1 MAPKDRLILIDRLL
15 HEGWHSFFDFALA
28 IYAGPNKVMN
38 VFHYYSDFKDCE
50 IRGSIAQDFRRIQE
64 IWAFTHLGETIKTGH
79 DKSKKNPIRTE
90 VNNRLFNLRKR
101 PQFTS
106 SKVPELYSEKEK
118 IYKSNPTVI
127 FYKYKDPKY
136 SLFKSGDYDRFVAF
150 QTRKKNTKSLED
162 SLNKTV
168 TDSEVNQAQFD
179 PGFVPEFEVSAQ
191 IRRSILLQDELK
203 EFEKGSKHIVESL
216 LEKIS
221 TETDQKKRRWVQKT
235 VNYYRNILELVKNP
249 LSNYNPREIADQ
261 IHEFAFF
268 LASEN
273 QYHLLGKRFDEALAI
288 YQKLRREQRHL
299 IEDIEKGLV
308 TEEEANIDRVQAKE
322 QMAKDDES
330 VAAILMSMARVRLDS
345 GEVDSAKTALEQAKA
360 LSGKPS
366 LVNAQVCHLESIIA
380 GLEGNIE
387 RAAGLIEEAYGTI
400 QMLNLEDSSESAA
413 ILASKAELL
422 QRTGDTEGAK
432 ALYESLIAKDDA
444 DETVC
449 EARVSTALSLA
460 IINLSEGQ
468 IEDADKN
475 VSIALSGFE
484 KMIETEP
491 DKNLPNLMTAKYIKG
506 LVLMHSG
513 DLMGAIAILEEAS
526 TMVPET
532 RLDLFALC
540 GTELLEIN
548 VTLHDLYVGLGDN
561 AKAEAASGK
570 AKQILSSIGSIIPD
584 EERASILER
593 L

>member
-1 MAPKDRLILIDRLL
+1 MNEARLRIIDKLL
-15 HEGWHSFFDFALA
+15 QKGWQSYYDIAKA
-28 IYAGPNKVMN
+28 IYSKPGQS
-38 VFHYYSDFKDCE
+38 FLYDRDFKAT
-50 IRGSIAQDFRRIQE
+50 RPSIVQDFRLIQD
-64 IWAFTHLGETIKTGH
+64 IWYCAHHGELIPKGNSTS
-79 DKSKKNPIRTE
+79 DKNPLRTRLIRE
-90 VNNRLFNLRKR
+90 IFESKSQK
-101 PQFTS
+101 QFS
-106 SKVPELYSEKEK
+106 AERVPELLKEKEEFFANPK
-118 IYKSNPTVI
+118 VKFYRYKNR
-127 FYKYKDPKY
+127 KY
-136 SLFKSGDYDRFVAF
+136 SIFTSGDYDKYIAF
-150 QTRKKNTKSLED
+150 KTKTKTKRSLENT
-162 SLNKTV
+162 LNKSV

-179 PGFVPEFEVSAQ
+179 QEFVPEPVVSEQ
-191 IRRSILLQDELK
+191 IKRSIRLQEELRD
-203 EFEKGSKHIVESL
+203 FAQGSKQIVDSLLLSISVESN
-216 LEKIS
+216 
-221 TETDQKKRRWVQKT
+221 QKKRRWVQKT

-249 LSNYNPREIADQ
+249 LSKYNPREIADQ

-268 LASEN
+268 LATEN
-273 QYHLLGKRFDEALAI
+273 QYHLLGNRFDEALAI
-288 YQKLRREQRHL
+288 YQKLRREKRHL

-308 TEEEANIDRVQAKE
+308 TGEEANIDIVQAKE

-345 GEVDSAKTALEQAKA
+345 GEIDSAKTALEQAKA

-380 GLEGNIE
+380 GVEGNIE
-387 RAAGLIEEAYGTI
+387 RAAGLIEEAYNTF
-400 QMLNLEDSSESAA
+400 QMLNLEDSSECAA

-432 ALYESLIAKDDA
+432 ALYESLLAKDDA
-444 DETVC
+444 DETVR

-491 DKNLPNLMTAKYIKG
+491 NKNLPNLMTAKYIKG

-532 RLDLFALC
+532 RPDLFALC

-548 VTLHDLYVGLGDN
+548 VTLHDLYAGLGDN
-561 AKAEAASGK
+561 AKAEATSGM

>member
-1 MAPKDRLILIDRLL
+1 MEPRKRLEVIDTLLQKGWQSYYDFAKAIHCKPGQIYLYHKDFQLTRSSIVLDFRLIQDIWYCARHNGLIPK
-15 HEGWHSFFDFALA
+15 GNST
-28 IYAGPNKVMN
+28 
-38 VFHYYSDFKDCE
+38 SD
-50 IRGSIAQDFRRIQE
+50 
-64 IWAFTHLGETIKTGH
+64 
-79 DKSKKNPIRTE
+79 KNPLRAELINE
-90 VNNRLFNLRKR
+90 LFESKTQK
-101 PQFTS
+101 QFAS
-106 SKVPELYSEKEK
+106 EIVPELFDGKDKYL
-118 IYKSNPTVI
+118 SNPKVT
-127 FYKYKDPKY
+127 FYRYKNRKY
-136 SLFKSGDYDRFVAF
+136 SVFSSGDYDKYVAF
-150 QTRKKNTKSLED
+150 QTKRKNKKSLED

-179 PGFVPEFEVSAQ
+179 PGFVPEPVVSAQ
-191 IRRSILLQDELK
+191 IKRSIRLQEELK

-221 TETDQKKRRWVQKT
+221 TENDQKKRRWVQKT

-268 LASEN
+268 LATEN
-273 QYHLLGKRFDEALAI
+273 QYHLLGSRFNEALAI

-308 TEEEANIDRVQAKE
+308 TGEEANIDIVQARE

-345 GEVDSAKTALEQAKA
+345 GEVDSAKTALEQAIA

-387 RAAGLIEEAYGTI
+387 KAAGLVEEAFGAI
-400 QMLNLEDSSESAA
+400 HMLNLEDSSESAA

-432 ALYESLIAKDDA
+432 ALYESLIAKDDV
-444 DETVC
+444 DETVR
-449 EARVSTALSLA
+449 EAQSSAALSLA
-460 IINLSEGQ
+460 MINLSEGQ
-468 IEDADKN
+468 VEEADKN
-475 VSIALSGFE
+475 VNIALSGFE
-484 KMIETEP
+484 KMFETEP

-532 RLDLFALC
+532 RPDLFALC

-548 VTLHDLYVGLGDN
+548 VTLHDLYAGLGDS

-570 AKQILSSIGSIIPD
+570 AKQILSSIGGIIPD

>member
-1 MAPKDRLILIDRLL
+1 MAPRDRLILIDRLL
-15 HEGWHSFFDFALA
+15 HEGWHSFFDFAQA
-28 IYAGPNKVMN
+28 IYAGPNKIMN

-79 DKSKKNPIRTE
+79 DKSKKNPIRAE
-90 VNNRLFNLRKR
+90 VNNRLFNLQKR

-118 IYKSNPTVI
+118 IYKSNPKVI

-150 QTRKKNTKSLED
+150 QTRKKNKKSLEN
-162 SLNKTV
+162 SLKKSV

-179 PGFVPEFEVSAQ
+179 PGFVPEPVVSAQ
-191 IRRSILLQDELK
+191 IKRSIRLQDELK

-235 VNYYRNILELVKNP
+235 VNFYRNILELVKNP

-268 LASEN
+268 LATEN
-273 QYHLLGKRFDEALAI
+273 QYHLLGNRFDEALAI

-308 TEEEANIDRVQAKE
+308 TGEEANIDIGQARE

-387 RAAGLIEEAYGTI
+387 RAAGLVEEAFSAI
-400 QMLNLEDSSESAA
+400 QMLNLEDSNECAA

-432 ALYESLIAKDDA
+432 ALYESLIAKDDV
-444 DETVC
+444 DETVR
-449 EARVSTALSLA
+449 EARASAALSLA
-460 IINLSEGQ
+460 MINLSEGQ
-468 IEDADKN
+468 VEEADKN
-475 VSIALSGFE
+475 VNIALSGFE
-484 KMIETEP
+484 KMFETEP

-506 LVLMHSG
+506 LVLMHKG
-513 DLMGAIAILEEAS
+513 DFMGARAILEEAGA
-526 TMVPET
+526 MVPDT
-532 RLDLFALC
+532 RPELLALC

-548 VTLHDLYVGLGDN
+548 VTLLDLYAGLGDS

-584 EERASILER
+584 GERASILER